1 MAYQIELEPKVLRE
15 LRDFQRGDLERIMS
29 RIRGLA
35 DEPRP
40 SGCEKLTGMS
50 NAWRIRSGNYRI
62 VYTVDDARAIVTVT
76 RVGHRRE
83 VYRRRR

>member
-1 MAYQIELEPKVLRE
+1 MAYEIEFEPKVLRE

-29 RIRGLA
+29 RISGLA

-40 SGCEKLTGMS
+40 AGCEKLTGTS
-50 NAWRIRSGNYRI
+50 NAWRIRSGSYRI
-62 VYTVDDARAIVTVT
+62 VYQVDDASAIVTVI

-83 VYRRRR
+83 VYRRR